1 MIVGRNKTKL
11 NEVLYCEL
19 TEGNTIERM
28 KTSHNLG
35 RCCGLRYQKRT
46 DSGGVKGVA
55 SRVDLSVSQVR
66 LAPIY
71 FGYLRK

>member
-1 MIVGRNKTKL
+1 MKL

-19 TEGNTIERM
+19 TEGSTIQRM

-35 RCCGLRYQKRT
+35 RCCRLRYQKRT
-46 DSGGVKGVA
+46 DSGGVKGVV
-55 SRVDLSVSQVR
+55 SWVDLSVSHVR

>member
-1 MIVGRNKTKL
+1 MIVGWIKMKL
-11 NEVLYCEL
+11 IEVLYCEL
-19 TEGNTIERM
+19 TEGNTLQRM

-35 RCCGLRYQKRT
+35 RCCGLRYQKQT